1 MDDKNLPTRLEKVTT
16 LVFIRVNQRF
26 LVGMGATWGGLVFLS
41 SFSDCWLDQLLFNTC
56 LHRRSPIPPT
66 THLSAVRQREPS
78 WEELVL
84 LGVCFLYLYIY
95 IWLFFFFIK
104 AQVDSRSAY
113 LTGWTWY
120 LAWFSQSLSAAQ
132 PCSSWRWSQTPEYIN
147 SV

>member
-95 IWLFFFFIK
+95 MIIFFFFYKGPSGLPVCIS
-104 AQVDSRSAY
+104 DR
-113 LTGWTWY
+113 LDLIPG
-120 LAWFSQSLSAAQ
+120 LIQSVSERRPALLVMALISD
-132 PCSSWRWSQTPEYIN
+132 P
-147 SV
+147 